1 MSAPSVAV
9 HHNAETLAAAVSARL
24 ITRLVDA
31 QSSGRTARIV
41 LAGGT
46 IADRIHRAVA
56 TSEARDAVDWAAVEV
71 WWGDERFVAADDP
84 ERNDRQARET
94 LLDALPLNPRLVHPM
109 PTPDLAEGDPDLAAE
124 MYADELAA
132 AAGPGDH
139 GGVPTFDVLLLGVG
153 PDGHVASL
161 FPGRPAL
168 YDERSVV
175 GVRGSPKPPPVRVTM
190 TMPTLQRAHDVWF
203 VVSGEDKAR
212 AVHLALGGAGVV
224 QVPAAGPRGIQSTWW
239 MLDRAAASQLPPD
252 LGRMASP

>member
-1 MSAPSVAV
+1 MPDVTTKTAPPL
-9 HHNAETLAAAVSARL
+9 HL
-24 ITRLVDA
+24 TR
-31 QSSGRTARIV
+31 
-41 LAGGT
+41 
-46 IADRIHRAVA
+46 RAW
-56 TSEARDAVDWAAVEV
+56 S
-71 WWGDERFVAADDP
+71 
-84 ERNDRQARET
+84 RNDRRAREA
-94 LLDALPLNPRLVHPM
+94 LLDTLPLNSRLVHPM

-168 YDERSVV
+168 YDERAVV

-224 QVPAAGPRGIQSTWW
+224 QVPAAGPMGIQSTWW